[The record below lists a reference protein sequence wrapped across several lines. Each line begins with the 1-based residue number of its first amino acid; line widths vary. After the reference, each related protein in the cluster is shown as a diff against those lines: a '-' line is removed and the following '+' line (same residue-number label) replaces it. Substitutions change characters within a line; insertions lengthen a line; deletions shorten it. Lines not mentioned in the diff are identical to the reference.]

1 MPATNEQ
8 APEASDPRPL
18 ILASTS
24 VTRRELLSRL
34 GIAFEILSPDVD
46 EEPAPGEDGVA
57 LARRLALAKA
67 RRIAAERPEALV
79 IGSDQ
84 VGLLGDTLIG
94 KPGGHEAA
102 IRQLQAAS
110 GQIMTFVSAVC
121 LLDAPSGRYQLESVT
136 TTLRFRRLD
145 RERIEDYLR
154 RDKPYQCAGAFK
166 SESLGVALIDAMES
180 EDPTA
185 ILGMPLIRLTA
196 MLENEGVR
204 VLAGNARS

>member
-67 RRIAAERPEALV
+67 RRIAAERPESLV